1 MVEPPLPLI
10 GIVGPCGSGKT
21 TLSKLLISNGF
32 NSRAIAQE
40 HSFVPSMWKKITNP
54 DYLVYLEASF
64 EVATSRKILNW
75 KMEEF
80 QEQLRRLEHSH
91 QYADLIIQTDILTPQ
106 QVLQIVLDHVG
117 VFHSS

>member
-75 KMEEF
+75 TMEEF